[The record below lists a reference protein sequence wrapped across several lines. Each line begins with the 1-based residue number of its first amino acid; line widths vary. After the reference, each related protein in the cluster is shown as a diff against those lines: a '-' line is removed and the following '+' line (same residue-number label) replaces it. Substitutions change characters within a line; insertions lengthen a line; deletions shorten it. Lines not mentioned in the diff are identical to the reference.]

1 MNKQKTTFLGLLFLG
16 LISLNVTCVRAQN
29 LDIDVLKNITGNY
42 APQTGSV
49 MLGFTQSDTPTSLG
63 IPAAFL
69 VYGHFK
75 NDQRTF
81 FSGLEMISA
90 QAMNGFATHALK
102 ISFERERPFN
112 AYPTEIIKHTG
123 AGSFSFPSG
132 HTSMA
137 FSTATS
143 LSLLYPKW
151 YVVIPAYAWASTVA
165 YSRMYLGVHYPS
177 DVLAGALIGSGIS
190 LLVHYTFKV
199 IKLNGK
205 LHFNMLCH

>member
-1 MNKQKTTFLGLLFLG
+1 MNRQKTTFLGLLLLG
-16 LISLNVTCVRAQN
+16 MISLNVTCVRTQN

-42 APQTGSV
+42 APKTGSV
-49 MLGFTQSDTPTSLG
+49 MLGFTQSDTPISLG

-102 ISFERERPFN
+102 ISFERERPFTT
-112 AYPTEIIKHTG
+112 YPNEITKHTG

-137 FSTATS
+137 FATATS
-143 LSLLYPKW
+143 LSLICPKW
-151 YVVIPAYAWASTVA
+151 YVIVPSYLWASGVA

-190 LLVHYTFKV
+190 LLVHYTFKM
-199 IKLNGK
+199 IKRNGK
-205 LHFNMLCH
+205 LHFHSLDH

>member
-1 MNKQKTTFLGLLFLG
+1 MNKQKTTFLCLLLLG
-16 LISLNVTCVRAQN
+16 LIAMNFKCVRAQN
-29 LDIDVLKNITGNY
+29 MDSDLLKNITGNY
-42 APQTGSV
+42 APKTGSV
-49 MLGFTQSDTPTSLG
+49 MLGFTQSDTPISLG

-69 VYGHFK
+69 VYGHLK
-75 NDQRTF
+75 KDQETF
-81 FSGLEMISA
+81 FSGLEMLSA
-90 QAMNGFATHALK
+90 PAMNGFATHALK

-112 AYPTEIIKHTG
+112 AYPNEIIKHTS

-137 FSTATS
+137 FATATS
-143 LSLLYPKW
+143 ISLLYPKW

-199 IKLNGK
+199 IKRNGK
-205 LHFNMLCH
+205 LHVNMLCH